1 MKRRDFIQKTPLAAA
16 TAVSFP
22 SFFLSC
28 NTNRMI
34 PIQSGQTGPYRFQ
47 EIRRGVGYFEEKG
60 GTIGWSLHT
69 NGISVVDTQFPD
81 QAKNL
86 LAELDK
92 YKSGGKID
100 LLINTH
106 HHGDHTSG
114 NIVLKDRII
123 QHAAHENAIEN
134 YKRVAAEQNTTDKAV
149 FPTLSFKDT
158 MRFDIGHEN
167 ITLYYFG
174 AAHTNGDAIVLY
186 EKANVVHLADLIF
199 NRRFPYIDK
208 TSGADIQSWVKVLDK
223 VMTTFPKDTV
233 FIFGH
238 KGEGYEVTGG
248 HDDVRAFQNYLE
260 KLLEYGRS
268 CIASGKSLEEVKAT
282 TQSIPG
288 AEEWKGDGI
297 SRSLDAVYAELAGE

>member
-1 MKRRDFIQKTPLAAA
+1 
-16 TAVSFP
+16 
-22 SFFLSC
+22 
-28 NTNRMI
+28 MI

-92 YKSGGKID
+92 YKAGGKID

-174 AAHTNGDAIVLY
+174 AAHTNGDAIVFY
-186 EKANVVHLADLIF
+186 EKANVAHLADLIF

-208 TSGADIQSWVKVLDK
+208 TAGADIQSWVRVLDK
-223 VMTTFPKDTV
+223 VMTAFSKDTI

-238 KGEGYEVTGG
+238 KGEGFDITGN

-268 CIASGKSLEEVKAT
+268 CIAAGRSLEEVKAT
-282 TQSIPG
+282 TKSIPG

-297 SRSLDAVYAELAGE
+297 ARSLDEVYAELAGE